1 VSPELPTTRSSAGL
15 KSPTSAADG
24 DDEMTEVVDLTVVEE
39 LYKSNPV
46 GLVGPIA
53 GKAPSFFNSWN

>member
-1 VSPELPTTRSSAGL
+1 L